1 MGAPVAGKAN
11 RVKLVSAEACCAN
24 SALAPTPRPVDNA
37 RFVSPRLLDF
47 AAGDQEEPGSRKAL
61 GELDGDLKA
70 LEFATG
76 RDDPI
81 HLLFWAESGRRE
93 ALL

>member
-1 MGAPVAGKAN
+1 MRDTVPDRIG
-11 RVKLVSAEACCAN
+11 
-24 SALAPTPRPVDNA
+24 
-37 RFVSPRLLDF
+37 PRLLDF

-61 GELDGDLKA
+61 
-70 LEFATG
+70 EFATG

-81 HLLFWAESGRRE
+81 HLLFWSESGRRE

>member
-1 MGAPVAGKAN
+1 MRDTVPDRIG
-11 RVKLVSAEACCAN
+11 
-24 SALAPTPRPVDNA
+24 
-37 RFVSPRLLDF
+37 PRLLDF